1 MKPIAQDELSL
12 SDQLKLDLKEAQKE
26 ERLASAKSK
35 AILRQYNQARQD
47 EGAEP
52 KPSISVNETKGVL
65 MNIAEDTS
73 LTSLDHL
80 QAIADVK
87 LKPDNWPSE
96 VLDNKPYGINEAH
109 KQASKESKGI
119 KKAKTNGKLK
129 GASLRGITSS
139 SSLKVAL
146 DEYRQQLTD
155 SERIDEHDLLLI
167 KLLRDNEQLKTM
179 VSNIDQNLTNTEKLV
194 LEVTQSSND
203 KEQCHTLFSKGISA
217 YKTSQLITTTSYP
230 TIKRWKNK
238 WDNEPK

>member
-1 MKPIAQDELSL
+1 MKPITQDKLSL

-47 EGAEP
+47 EGVEP
-52 KPSISVNETKGVL
+52 KPSMSINETKGVL
-65 MNIAEDTS
+65 MNIAGDTS

-80 QAIADVK
+80 QAIAEVK

-155 SERIDEHDLLLI
+155 SERMDNIEELLI
-167 KLLRDNEQLKTM
+167 EVKRENELLKASQIAISESLTRNEK
-179 VSNIDQNLTNTEKLV
+179 IV
-194 LEVTQSSND
+194 LEVNSND
-203 KEQCHTLFSKGISA
+203 SIKEQCIKLFEQGLSA
-217 YKTSQLITTTSYP
+217 YRVDKLITEVSYP

-238 WDNEPK
+238 WKMNLK